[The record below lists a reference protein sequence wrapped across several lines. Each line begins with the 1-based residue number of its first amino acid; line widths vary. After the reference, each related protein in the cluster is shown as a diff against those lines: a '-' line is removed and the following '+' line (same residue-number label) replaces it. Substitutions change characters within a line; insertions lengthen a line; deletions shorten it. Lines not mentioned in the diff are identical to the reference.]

1 MVVRTNVSGA
11 ERDAGLI
18 FMKPGDLSAA
28 LAKLEA
34 GFLKRERKTPGNPCG
49 PEMLL
54 NGRKLIAFASNDYL
68 GLANDAALKN
78 GATEAIEAWGV
89 GAGASKL
96 VSGRLGIFETLERTC
111 AEFAQREAAV
121 FFPSGFLANL
131 GVLTALADRH
141 DVIFADRINH
151 ASLIDGA
158 LLSRAQHVRYQ
169 HADIED
175 LASKLAN
182 TPVASGSTRLIV
194 TDSVFSMDGDEAPLE
209 ALMALALQYDAW
221 LIVDDAHGLGV
232 LGPQGRGSIADAGLK
247 PHPNLVMVGTL
258 GKAAGVSGAFVA
270 GSKDLVEWLIQ
281 RARSYIYTT
290 GASPMIAGALL
301 ASFERI
307 LHGDELRSRLQNNIR
322 TFRSGITALNL
333 PYTLL
338 PSRTGIQALIIGDNE
353 TTLHIASSLLDQG
366 FWVPAIRP
374 PTVPAG
380 AARLRISLSA
390 AHTPAHVQGLVNAI
404 GLACA

>member
-1 MVVRTNVSGA
+1 
-11 ERDAGLI
+11 
-18 FMKPGDLSAA
+18 MKPNDLSAA

-34 GFLKRERKTPGNPCG
+34 AFLKRERKTPENPCG

-68 GLANDAALKN
+68 GLANDAALKQ
-78 GATEAIEAWGV
+78 GAIAAIEQWGV
-89 GAGASKL
+89 GSGASQL
-96 VSGRLGIFETLERTC
+96 VSGHLGIFGTLEKAC
-111 AEFAQREAAV
+111 AAFAQREAAV
-121 FFPSGFLANL
+121 YFPSGFLANL

-169 HADIED
+169 HTDMAD
-175 LASKLAN
+175 LAHKLAN
-182 TPVASGSTRLIV
+182 TPVAKDATRLIV
-194 TDSVFSMDGDEAPLE
+194 TDSVFSMDGDEAPLK
-209 ALMALALQYDAW
+209 ALLDLAVQYDAW

-232 LGPQGRGSIADAGLK
+232 LGPQGRGSIADAGL
-247 PHPNLVMVGTL
+247 PAHPNLVMVGTL

-270 GSKDLVEWLIQ
+270 GSNELVEWLIQ

-290 GASPMIAGALL
+290 GASPMVAGALL
-301 ASFERI
+301 ASLERM
-307 LHGDELRSRLQNNIR
+307 LEGDDLRARLNDNIAA
-322 TFRSGITALNL
+322 FRAGITALNL

-338 PSRTGIQALIIGDNE
+338 PSRTGIQALVIGDNE
-353 TTLHIASSLLDQG
+353 RTLSIAGNLLEQG
-366 FWVPAIRP
+366 YWVPAIRP
-374 PTVPAG
+374 PTVAVG

-390 AHTPAHVQGLVNAI
+390 AHTPAHIEGLIQAI
-404 GLACA
+404 GNACQ